1 MELDDLR
8 RQWQRPEPVAP
19 PALTPTELTQLVA
32 RQSGSILE
40 QLRRNARWELGL
52 NYVLALAALALVVG
66 VSQLWMRL
74 LAGMMGLLAL
84 VCIYYF
90 HRKLG
95 LLHTMTDPAGHL
107 RAHLVRIT
115 SGLRVLVRFYYR
127 LTLWTGPYTM
137 LLMLGFYL
145 GKELH
150 RGAGPRWQLMG
161 IIAALAMVIGAA
173 CQAGVIYF
181 TRWYLQRLYGQH
193 LDRLEGQLRELDD
206 SPAGAAGS

>member
-8 RQWQRPEPVAP
+8 RQWQQPEPVAP
-19 PALTPTELTQLVA
+19 ATLTTAELTQLVA
-32 RQSGSILE
+32 RQSGSIVE

-52 NYVLALAALALVVG
+52 NYGLGLVALGLAIG
-66 VSQLWMRL
+66 IPQLWLRL
-74 LAGMMGLLAL
+74 LASTMGLVAL

-95 LLHTMTDPAGHL
+95 LLRSMASPAGHL

-115 SGLRVLVRFYYR
+115 EGLRALTRFYYR

-137 LLMLGFYL
+137 LLLLGFFT

-150 RGAGPRWQLMG
+150 RAAEPRWPLLG
-161 IIAALAMVIGAA
+161 LVAGLALVVGAA
-173 CQAGVIYF
+173 CQVGIIYL

-193 LDRLEGQLRELDD
+193 LDRLEGQLRELDGL
-206 SPAGAAGS
+206 PGPVAP